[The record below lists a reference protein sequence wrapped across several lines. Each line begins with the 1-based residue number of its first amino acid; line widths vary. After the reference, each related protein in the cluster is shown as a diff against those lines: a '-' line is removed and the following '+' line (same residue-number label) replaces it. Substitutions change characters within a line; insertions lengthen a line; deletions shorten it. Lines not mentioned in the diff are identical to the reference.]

1 MENKA
6 VKIIYDEMNRPK
18 KSVSY
23 QYIRGLINMAYML
36 NKIDG
41 QTRSDLMKEAENFTT
56 R

>member
-1 MENKA
+1 MDNKA
-6 VKIIYDEMNRPK
+6 VKMIYDEMNRPK

-41 QTRSDLMKEAENFTT
+41 QTRSDMMKKAEKFISQ
-56 R
+56 